1 MKARD
6 LMPPVFAQLG
16 AAIRRSLASD
26 FRRGTDA
33 DDALASGPQ
42 RLAQPYA
49 QSALV
54 HAAINH
60 ITGELAGLPV
70 KFYAGETEFTDPAF
84 VEFWKAPALG
94 PRTVNGAIR
103 TRLPIADVIR
113 DLAAWTKL
121 EGEFFLLFD
130 DSWLLATAGR
140 SATALSPW
148 IIANPSRTALILQ
161 GGALA
166 GYRYTDAHG
175 RQSTW
180 LPEQVVHW
188 KAFNPYDDFR
198 GLGSLQAA
206 TVAAEAAYHTGTY
219 IRELMR
225 NNGDQGFIIAAK
237 HGVTDQAQREQIIA
251 DLRTKRA
258 ALRRGVPRDLF
269 VDTDITVDRPKQDA
283 ASADLNATKTLSHE
297 EIFIAFAVPPS
308 MAQAKANFS
317 MGKDSDRYQLITG
330 TCQPIGR
337 AICGALAWP
346 AERLAGRA
354 ITVELDWDD
363 HPVLVEVRN
372 GRIDTALKL
381 WSAGMPLE
389 KANAFLGLGM
399 KPFPGWERGYLPF
412 SVQPV
417 DAPEPAAKVDPAL
430 AEPADDVPSDDAV
443 ASLRAM
449 VLARMRCARVESKAK
464 APAEPPADPFAA
476 FECAACHPTEVS
488 HRTEVP
494 AEHRTAWEAQMTK
507 RRPTMK
513 AFKSAFGRVLMQAR
527 AEVLQK
533 IESSPSSKSSV
544 SRSAA
549 IDFLFDLGKFSVSLR
564 SAMDRAH
571 HAALQAA
578 GEQLFSELDKDD
590 PFTYPP
596 AEAVRFIR
604 ERQNKL
610 AGVPDEIHARIKT
623 TLEAGLNDG
632 DTMEQLAK
640 RIRSEFN
647 DIDEGRARVIA
658 STETA
663 AAYGTSRDQAMRSA
677 GVQWKAWL
685 TSGNSNVRAAHY
697 EAGLTYSFD
706 TPIPVDEPFIVG
718 GERLMHPGDQAGS
731 PANTINCHCV
741 QIAVAGPAADSP
753 VAAAV
758 AAPAV
763 APVPE
768 PKPIHV
774 EITLNQPGLPPRK
787 VRHVHD
793 GQGRIVESIA
803 EDVVPPAPTP

>member
-16 AAIRRSLASD
+16 AAIRRSLAAD
-26 FRRGTDA
+26 FRRGTDS
-33 DDALASGPQ
+33 DDALASAPQ
-42 RLAQPYA
+42 RLTQPYA
-49 QSALV
+49 QSAFV

-103 TRLPIADVIR
+103 SRLPIADVIR
-113 DLAAWTKL
+113 DLAAWAKL

-140 SATALSPW
+140 SAAALSPFL
-148 IIANPSRTALILQ
+148 IANPSRIALILQ

-237 HGVTDQAQREQIIA
+237 NGVTDQAQREQIIA

-330 TCQPIGR
+330 NCQPLGR
-337 AICGALAWP
+337 AICGALTWP

-372 GRIDTALKL
+372 GRVETALKL
-381 WSAGMPLE
+381 WGAGMPLE

-430 AEPADDVPSDDAV
+430 AEPADDVPTDDAV
-443 ASLRAM
+443 ASLRAL
-449 VLARMRCARVESKAK
+449 VLARMRCARV
-464 APAEPPADPFAA
+464 APKTAAAAPADPFAA
-476 FECAACHPTEVS
+476 FGCTACHPVDEY
-488 HRTEVP
+488 HRAQVP
-494 AEHRTAWEAQMTK
+494 AAQRTAWEAQMAK
-507 RRPTMK
+507 RRPTIK
-513 AFKSAFGRVLMQAR
+513 AFQSAFGRVLMQAR
-527 AEVLQK
+527 AETLAKIGAAQK
-533 IESSPSSKSSV
+533 GQ
-544 SRSAA
+544 RSAA
-549 IDFLFDLGKFSVSLR
+549 VDFLFDLGKFAVSLR
-564 SAMDRAH
+564 SAMERAH
-571 HAALQAA
+571 HTALQAA
-578 GEQLFSELDKDD
+578 GQQLFAEIGKDD

-610 AGVPDEIHARIKT
+610 SGVPDEIHARIKAS
-623 TLEAGLNDG
+623 LETGLDDG
-632 DTMEQLAK
+632 DTMEQLAA
-640 RIRSEFN
+640 RIRATFN
-647 DIDEGRARVIA
+647 EIDEGRSRVIA

-685 TSGNSNVRAAHY
+685 TSGNANVRAAHY

-706 TPIPVDEPFIVG
+706 TPIPLAEPFIVG

-731 PANTINCHCV
+731 PANVINCHCV
-741 QIAVAGPAADSP
+741 QIAVA
-753 VAAAV
+753 
-758 AAPAV
+758 APSEE
-763 APVPE
+763 AP
-768 PKPIHV
+768 K
-774 EITLNQPGLPPRK
+774 
-787 VRHVHD
+787 
-793 GQGRIVESIA
+793 A
-803 EDVVPPAPTP
+803 